1 MISLL
6 YQGLKMQL
14 LTRRISFF
22 LFFSSQQFH
31 SYKTQKISWS
41 SQCCI
46 LAYTSG
52 TTGNPKGTMLSHD
65 AVSAKEELNN
75 IFEYFHQGD
84 LHGNTEHRFIL
95 LGLRS

>member
-6 YQGLKMQL
+6 YQDLKMKL

-22 LFFSSQQFH
+22 VFQFH
-31 SYKTQKISWS
+31 LYKIQKISWS

-84 LHGNTEHRFIL
+84 LHGNTEHGFIL

>member
-6 YQGLKMQL
+6 YQDLKMKL

-22 LFFSSQQFH
+22 VFQFH
-31 SYKTQKISWS
+31 LYKIQKISWS

-65 AVSAKEELNN
+65 AVSENE
-75 IFEYFHQGD
+75 
-84 LHGNTEHRFIL
+84 
-95 LGLRS
+95 

>member
-6 YQGLKMQL
+6 YQGLNMQL
-14 LTRRISFF
+14 LKRII
-22 LFFSSQQFH
+22 LFFH
-31 SYKTQKISWS
+31 SYKTQMIGWS

-65 AVSAKEELNN
+65 AVSAKEIFNN

-84 LHGNTEHRFIL
+84 LHGNTEHGFIL